1 MATATTARQL
11 SGATLPA
18 SGARAIA
25 PRPAVSRPACHAAA
39 ASLRRPA
46 APAARPERRSAAL
59 AVTANAAVAI
69 EARPTTS
76 VTFKTVRKLQF
87 GQVLKI
93 VGTGKE
99 LGSWDCA
106 RAPAM
111 KWGEGDKWTLTMELP
126 TGKHEFKVAVAQG
139 DSLVHYEDGPNRT
152 LQVPEAT
159 PGEKHRAFTV
169 NCEWGSLASWLET
182 LLPEDELPSPSGST
196 SMGSISSWNS
206 NSSSA
211 PRKDWTLPH
220 SGSPQPA
227 TWQGG
232 SSGHSADALQAEVNE
247 LRRQLA
253 ARNEEAAAFS
263 RACDQLRAERDHIA
277 HQLSLAQQQL
287 ATANE
292 EKAVLA
298 AAAAKSERNIQLLRQ
313 VGQLLNSMHD

>member
-1 MATATTARQL
+1 VHR
-11 SGATLPA
+11 
-18 SGARAIA
+18 
-25 PRPAVSRPACHAAA
+25 AAA
-39 ASLRRPA
+39 AATRPA
-46 APAARPERRSAAL
+46 RRSIAA
-59 AVTANAAVAI
+59 AAAAINAAVAV

-111 KWGEGDKWTLTMELP
+111 KWGEGDRWTLTMDLP
-126 TGKHEFKVAVAQG
+126 AGKHEFKVAVAQG

-152 LQVPEAT
+152 LQVPEPT

-182 LLPEDELPSPSGST
+182 LLPEDEAPGASGSST
-196 SMGSISSWNS
+196 LGSSTSWNGVG
-206 NSSSA
+206 SSSA
-211 PRKDWTLPH
+211 VRKDWTLPH
-220 SGSPQPA
+220 SGTPQSA
-227 TWQGG
+227 SWQGG
-232 SSGHSADALQAEVNE
+232 SSGHSAHSGHSADALQHEVNE

-253 ARNEEAAAFS
+253 ARSEEASAFS

-287 ATANE
+287 VTANE

-313 VGQLLNSMHD
+313 VGQLLNSMHE